1 MNWVDSMSTDNLIVE
16 VVIGVTLAGLLTLG
30 AFMGF
35 RRWRQSRARRQII
48 KAVEEVSSA
57 AMRDIV
63 IPDGSGSHLHLDFLL
78 LTGRGLLVVDL
89 RDVAGVVF
97 GGEHMREWAVMNGN
111 KRSAF
116 LNPLESLYDRVAA
129 VRLLAG
135 DVPVEGRIVFTDR
148 GRFPKGRPPH
158 VSRLGSLAAE
168 FPTPEPGAANA
179 AVVRFRNAWDEIVS
193 QAEPS
198 PLARH

>member
-1 MNWVDSMSTDNLIVE
+1 MNWADSMSTDNLIVE
-16 VVIGVTLAGLLTLG
+16 VVIGVTLVGLLTLG

-35 RRWRQSRARRQII
+35 QRWRRSRARRRII

-63 IPDGSGSHLHLDFLL
+63 VPDGSGGHLHLDFLL

-97 GGEHMREWAVMNGN
+97 GGEHMNEWTVMNGS
-111 KRSAF
+111 KRSTF
-116 LNPLESLYDRVAA
+116 LNPLEALYDRVAA
-129 VRLLAG
+129 IRLLAG

-168 FPTPEPGAANA
+168 LPTPEPGAANEA
-179 AVVRFRNAWDEIVS
+179 AARFRSAWDEIVS